1 MGRSG
6 LYKSDVKQAREILL
20 AQGKHPSVDAVRIA
34 LGNTGSKTTIHKYL
48 RELQEEE
55 GGDRKSSISE
65 VLQDLVERLAG
76 QLQAE
81 ANEKLEEANVKHQE
95 QARAQAELIATLR
108 TEIHAVTERLAQA
121 NDALT
126 QEQGTHASTRESLQ
140 DLTVTYR
147 ASEQRIV
154 GLEERLYENE
164 QHRQSLEQK
173 HEHARQS
180 LEHYRSSVREQR
192 EQDQRRHEQ
201 QVQQLQAEMR
211 QLQQSLVVRQEEVTR
226 LNQEGVRLVSDLSH
240 TRKSLHDEQAQNR
253 ELVPKLQTL
262 QDAQHRAEVLQ
273 VQLAEKTALSERL
286 VDQLNAAKAD
296 KEGMLRNVRELELS
310 LAATHAKLEFQQA
323 LTDEVRI
330 YLNQQQMLQ
339 LTKKEKP
346 ES

>member
-1 MGRSG
+1 VGRSG
-6 LYKSDVKQAREILL
+6 LYKTDVKQAREILL

-55 GGDRKSSISE
+55 GVDRKSSISE

-81 ANEKLEEANVKHQE
+81 ANEKLQQANAKHQE
-95 QARAQAELIATLR
+95 QTRTQAELIAELR
-108 TEIHAVTERLAQA
+108 TEVAALTERLAQA
-121 NDALT
+121 NHALA
-126 QEQGTHASTRESLQ
+126 QEQGAHASTREALQ
-140 DLTVTYR
+140 DLTVTHR
-147 ASEQRIV
+147 AGEQRIV

-180 LEHYRSSVREQR
+180 LEHYRSSVKEQR

-240 TRKSLHDEQAQNR
+240 SRKSLHDEQTNSRQLAQR
-253 ELVPKLQTL
+253 LESL
-262 QDAQHRAEVLQ
+262 QDAEQRARVLE
-273 VQLAEKTALSERL
+273 VQLAEKTVLSDRL
-286 VDQLNAAKAD
+286 AEQLAAVTAQA
-296 KEGMLRNVRELELS
+296 EGFSRQVRELELS
-310 LAATHAKLEFQQA
+310 LATTQARMEAQQA
-323 LTDEVRI
+323 LNEELRSYLKQQNRTEKDEG
-330 YLNQQQMLQ
+330 
-339 LTKKEKP
+339 K
-346 ES
+346 

>member
-20 AQGKHPSVDAVRIA
+20 AHGKHPSVDAVRIA

-55 GGDRKSSISE
+55 GVDRKSSISE

-81 ANEKLEEANVKHQE
+81 ANVKLEEANVKHQE

-108 TEIHAVTERLAQA
+108 TEVKDITERLDKT
-121 NDALT
+121 NDALA
-126 QEQGTHASTRESLQ
+126 QEQGAHARTREALQ
-140 DLTVTYR
+140 DLTVTHR
-147 ASEQRIV
+147 AAEQRIV

-180 LEHYRSSVREQR
+180 LEHYRSSVKEQR

-240 TRKSLHDEQAQNR
+240 ARKSLHDEQANSRQ
-253 ELVPKLQTL
+253 LVQRL
-262 QDAQHRAEVLQ
+262 DALKEAEQHARVLE
-273 VQLAEKTALSERL
+273 VQLAEKTVLSERL
-286 VDQLNAAKAD
+286 TEQLAAATAQT
-296 KEGMLRNVRELELS
+296 EGFSRQVRELELS
-310 LAATHAKLEFQQA
+310 LATTQAKLEAQQT
-323 LTDEVRI
+323 LNEELRS
-330 YLNQQQMLQ
+330 YLKHQNC
-339 LTKKEKP
+339 TEKDD
-346 ES
+346 SR

>member
-6 LYKSDVKQAREILL
+6 LYKLDVKQAREILV

-55 GGDRKSSISE
+55 GVDRKSSISE

-81 ANEKLEEANVKHQE
+81 ANEKLEAANVKHQE
-95 QARAQAELIATLR
+95 QARAQVGLIATLR
-108 TEIHAVTERLAQA
+108 AEVKDVTERLTQT

-126 QEQGTHASTRESLQ
+126 QEQRVHTGTRESLQ
-140 DLTVTYR
+140 DMTATCR
-147 ASEQRIV
+147 AAEQRIV
-154 GLEERLYENE
+154 GLEERLHENE

-201 QVQQLQAEMR
+201 QVQQLQVEIR

-240 TRKSLHDEQAQNR
+240 SRKALHDEQANNR
-253 ELVPKLQTL
+253 VLVQKLEAL
-262 QDAQHRAEVLQ
+262 QGAEHRAQMVQ
-273 VQLAEKTALSERL
+273 VQFAEKTALSERL
-286 VDQLNAAKAD
+286 IEQLATATAQA
-296 KEGMLRNVRELELS
+296 ESFSRQVRELELS
-310 LAATHAKLEFQQA
+310 LATAQAKIEAQQTFNGE
-323 LTDEVRI
+323 LRSYLKHQSRSEKDES
-330 YLNQQQMLQ
+330 
-339 LTKKEKP
+339 K
-346 ES
+346 

>member
-20 AQGKHPSVDAVRIA
+20 AQGKHPSVDAVRIV

-55 GGDRKSSISE
+55 GVDRKSSISE

-81 ANEKLEEANVKHQE
+81 ANEKLDEVNLRHQE
-95 QARAQAELIATLR
+95 QVRAQAELIATLR
-108 TEIHAVTERLAQA
+108 MEVNAVTERLAQA
-121 NDALT
+121 HNALT
-126 QEQGTHASTRESLQ
+126 QEQGAHASSREALQ
-140 DLTVTYR
+140 DLTVIHR
-147 ASEQRIV
+147 ATEQRIV
-154 GLEERLYENE
+154 GLKERLHENE

-180 LEHYRSSVREQR
+180 LDHYRSSVREQR

-201 QVQQLQAEMR
+201 QVQQLQGEIR

-240 TRKSLHDEQAQNR
+240 ARKALHDEQANNR
-253 ELVPKLQTL
+253 QLVQRLETL
-262 QDAQHRAEVLQ
+262 QEAEHHAQVIQ
-273 VQLAEKTALSERL
+273 VQLVEKTALSERL
-286 VDQLNAAKAD
+286 IEQLNAAKAER
-296 KEGMLRNVRELELS
+296 EGFSRQVRELELS
-310 LAATHAKLEFQQA
+310 LAATQAKLEAHQA
-323 LTDEVRI
+323 LTS
-330 YLNQQQMLQ
+330 Q
-339 LTKKEKP
+339 LRKYPKREDQT
-346 ES
+346 

>member
-6 LYKSDVKQAREILL
+6 LYKSDVKQARDILL

-55 GGDRKSSISE
+55 GVDRKSSISD

-81 ANEKLEEANVKHQE
+81 ANEKIDAATAKHQE
-95 QARAQAELIATLR
+95 QSRAQAELIAALR
-108 TEIHAVTERLAQA
+108 AELAAVNDRLAQVSQSLEKELGA
-121 NDALT
+121 
-126 QEQGTHASTRESLQ
+126 HAATREALQ
-140 DLTVTYR
+140 DLTVAHR
-147 ASEQRIV
+147 AAEQRIF
-154 GLEERLYENE
+154 GLQERLQENE
-164 QHRQSLEQK
+164 QYRQSLEQK

-180 LEHYRSSVREQR
+180 LEHYRSSVKEQR

-240 TRKSLHDEQAQNR
+240 ARKSLHDEQANGRQVAQR
-253 ELVPKLQTL
+253 LEALQE
-262 QDAQHRAEVLQ
+262 AQQRGRLIE
-273 VQLAEKTALSERL
+273 VQLAEKTVLSERL
-286 VDQLNAAKAD
+286 TEQLAAARAQA
-296 KEGMLRNVRELELS
+296 EGYARQIRELELS
-310 LAATHAKLEFQQA
+310 LASTQARTEVQQT
-323 LTDEVRI
+323 LNEELRN
-330 YLNQQQMLQ
+330 YLKHQYLAG
-339 LTKKEKP
+339 KDDSK
-346 ES
+346 

>member
-55 GGDRKSSISE
+55 GSDRKSSISE

-95 QARAQAELIATLR
+95 QAHAQAELIATLR
-108 TEIHAVTERLAQA
+108 TEVKDVTERLDKA

-126 QEQGTHASTRESLQ
+126 QEQGAHASTRESLQ
-140 DLTVTYR
+140 DLIVTHR
-147 ASEQRIV
+147 AAEQRIV
-154 GLEERLYENE
+154 GLDERLYENE

-180 LEHYRSSVREQR
+180 LEHYRSSVKEQR

-240 TRKSLHDEQAQNR
+240 ARKSLHDEQ
-253 ELVPKLQTL
+253 
-262 QDAQHRAEVLQ
+262 
-273 VQLAEKTALSERL
+273 
-286 VDQLNAAKAD
+286 
-296 KEGMLRNVRELELS
+296 
-310 LAATHAKLEFQQA
+310 
-323 LTDEVRI
+323 
-330 YLNQQQMLQ
+330 
-339 LTKKEKP
+339 
-346 ES
+346 